1 MDIGLKTDI
10 HSHILPSVDDGAR
23 NNESSIAIIR
33 TLYEAGVRHFTLT
46 PHVSGGLFPN
56 TESNLRMAFD
66 AFSRTA
72 VEELPSDIVLSLGA
86 EYMLDEFFDDIKTP
100 LSYPDR
106 GVLVEMSY
114 QSRSCSLLDS
124 VFRLVQD
131 GYHPV
136 LAHPERYEFYFP
148 GRRKVKALTEL
159 EKLMDMGCRLQ
170 LNIQSMTGCYG
181 QGSLDNLKY
190 MLDHDMYSFIATDIH
205 SASQMNCYKD
215 FKVSSGQF
223 EKVRQLAVSNDTL
236 FLNK

>member
-10 HSHILPSVDDGAR
+10 HSHILPAVDDGSR
-23 NNESSIAIIR
+23 STSSSISILNS
-33 TLYEAGVRHFTLT
+33 LYESGVRRFTLT

-56 TESNLRMAFD
+56 TETSLRLAFD
-66 AFSRTA
+66 ALSKTIS
-72 VEELPSDIVLSLGA
+72 EELPSDIELHLGA
-86 EYMLDEFFDDIKTP
+86 EYMLDEFFEDIQAP
-100 LSYPDR
+100 LTYPDKSI
-106 GVLVEMSY
+106 LIEMSY
-114 QSRSCSLLDS
+114 QSRSSNLMDS

-136 LAHPERYEFYFP
+136 LAHPERYEFYFT
-148 GRRKVKALTEL
+148 GRKKVRTLPEI
-159 EKLMDMGCRLQ
+159 EKLIDMGCRLQ
-170 LNIQSMTGCYG
+170 LNIQSLTGCYG
-181 QGSLDNLKY
+181 QGSFENLKY

-205 SASQMNCYKD
+205 SASQMSCYKD